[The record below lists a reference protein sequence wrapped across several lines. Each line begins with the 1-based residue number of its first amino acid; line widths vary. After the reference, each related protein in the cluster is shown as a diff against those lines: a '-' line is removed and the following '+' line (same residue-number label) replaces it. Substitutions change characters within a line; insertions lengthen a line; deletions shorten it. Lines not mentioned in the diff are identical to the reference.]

1 MNRERVNA
9 MRQLDREINGY
20 LKFDTKDIAKQMNN
34 AFEGK
39 KEAFSYTSKVAKAD
53 HSINTKSNDKDK
65 RMQAIL
71 AEAASMGTNKEL
83 GPILE
88 ETATSGGNEMVLYKP
103 NMTLSDQRKL
113 KNEELK
119 KKVKM
124 ITQSEKLETESNS
137 SDK

>member
-1 MNRERVNA
+1 
-9 MRQLDREINGY
+9 
-20 LKFDTKDIAKQMNN
+20 MNN

-39 KEAFSYTSKVAKAD
+39 KESFNYSSKVAKAD
-53 HSINTKSNDKDK
+53 HSINTKSIDKDM

-71 AEAASMGTNKEL
+71 AEAASMGTNKDL

-88 ETATSGGNEMVLYKP
+88 ETATAGGNEMVLYKP

-124 ITQSEKLETESNS
+124 IT
-137 SDK
+137 